1 MNKAILHTEK
11 QDFIKNNIN
20 SNINEL
26 ILRGSPF
33 SDVDIKELAEQ
44 IEAKKKC
51 QNKLPTWFKTPGIY
65 YPNKLNVE
73 QTSSEVTAEYKSKII
88 IGDSLIDI
96 TGGLGVD
103 DYYFSK
109 KFNQVVH
116 CEMNSYLSELARH
129 NFEKLHV
136 SNIQPYCGDGLDF
149 LDKTDETYDW
159 VYIDPSRRSEV
170 KGKVFLLDDCL
181 PNVPKNLDL
190 LFVKTN
196 QILIKTSPL
205 LDISIGLGELQYVKE
220 LHVVAV
226 NNEVKELLWV
236 LEKGFSNEPKIQTI
250 NLGHENSP
258 FSFFPSE
265 ETQQEVLYGMPKT
278 FVYEP
283 NSAILKSGGFKV
295 LTKYFNVK
303 KLHQHSH
310 LYTSDSLL
318 EFPGRSFKILQIL
331 TYNKK
336 ALKQLNITKAN
347 ITTRNFPESVE
358 QLRKKFKIKD
368 GGETY
373 LFFTTNCEGDKII
386 LVCQKPS

>member
-11 QDFIKNNIN
+11 QVFIENNIN
-20 SNINEL
+20 SNVNEL
-26 ILRGSPF
+26 ILKGSPF
-33 SDVDIKELAEQ
+33 DDVDIKEIVEQ

-51 QNKLPTWFKTPGIY
+51 QNKLPTWFETPLIY
-65 YPNKLNVE
+65 YPNKLNIE
-73 QTSSEVTAEYKSKII
+73 QSSSEITAEYKSKII
-88 IGDSLIDI
+88 EGDSLIDV

-103 DYYFSK
+103 DYFFSK
-109 KFNQVVH
+109 RFKQVVH
-116 CEMNSYLSELARH
+116 CEMNEKLSQLAHH
-129 NFEKLHV
+129 NFEKLRV
-136 SNIQPYCGDGLDF
+136 SNIQPYCGDGLEF
-149 LDKTDETYDW
+149 LQNSNEQYDW
-159 VYIDPSRRSEV
+159 VYIDPSRRSEI

-190 LFVKTN
+190 LFSKTN

-205 LDISIGLGELQYVKE
+205 LDISIGLGELKHVKE
-220 LHVVAV
+220 IHVVAV
-226 NNEVKELLWV
+226 NNEVKELLWK
-236 LEKGFSNEPKIQTI
+236 LEKGFTDEPKIQTI
-250 NLGHENSP
+250 NLGNENSP

-265 ETQQEVLYGMPKT
+265 ETNQEVRFGMPKA

-295 LTKYFNVK
+295 LTKYFNVE

-310 LYTSDSLL
+310 LYTSETLL
-318 EFPGRSFKILQIL
+318 EFPGRSFKIIQIL
-331 TYNKK
+331 PYNKK
-336 ALKQLNITKAN
+336 ALKQWNVTKAN

-373 LFFTTNCEGDKII
+373 LFFTTNYEGDKII